1 MRDSLLA
8 SELGLD
14 VTWHPFPPGAPA
26 ITGLRALM
34 PSRERES
41 FLGQN
46 RSSADT
52 PTFKLSRTAL
62 PQPTRDDEF
71 DVLFPRPEGVEVRR
85 YRVIDAR
92 PPDDDRGLWWLV
104 RGEPRDCPC

>member
-1 MRDSLLA
+1 MRDDLLA
-8 SELGLD
+8 SELAFD
-14 VTWHPFPPGAPA
+14 VTWHPFPPGLPP

-34 PSRERES
+34 PTRDRES
-41 FLGQN
+41 FLGQT
-46 RSSADT
+46 RSTADL

-62 PQPTRDDEF
+62 PKIDAEDEF
-71 DVLFPRPEGVEVRR
+71 DVVFPDGGTQR
-85 YRVIDAR
+85 YRVRDAR